1 MNLSFEEQLQHANVL
16 LQENDLE
23 KSIEIYL
30 EALQLARNDQ
40 ERLHLYSVLGKL
52 YQKMKNP
59 KEALTAFEKALS
71 FCNEEICNLVEK
83 ALLLNNLAA
92 IYVDWD
98 RAKAIENYKA
108 ASEIFSYQ
116 MEEGKVEFMPHFA
129 NTQLALAEVYNKK
142 NDYYFAKKHYK
153 EAIKYYEHLAESTY
167 QGLRASAH
175 YQLGNIY
182 TEEFYE
188 FDAKMQYLK
197 ALSLYEDLVKGGENA
212 VRPHLAAVL
221 NNLGV
226 TFNAM
231 GEPEK
236 ALEYYDKA
244 LAEYEILT
252 KEAFDVFQ
260 PYVAASCNSMG
271 IVHSELKQL
280 DGAINFVSKA
290 VEIYNDLADKR
301 PQEFTHYL
309 ATGLHNLGLFHF
321 ELKHRHKAAEYF
333 HQALEL
339 RKRLAA
345 EQPENFDPDY
355 CATALNLVE
364 LYQAELEEKVDFIY
378 REKALS
384 LLTDVEKRLSQYED
398 HRPVIKNMKGDCT
411 FYTAYFNAVDEEQ
424 LDLNLVYSIIKSLNE
439 EIDST
444 IDPMEKLV
452 YQKEIKSLLNSKSE
466 QYTQN
471 SRLQM
476 ELAIACSNLGWLYLR
491 TKQYD
496 QSMEVLQDAPQLP
509 NPLWSLKCNL
519 AHTYLLKDEWEK
531 AQTLYAELRNRVN
544 GEGKSFQEIILN
556 DLNVLE
562 SDGID
567 HPNFIQIKSLFT

>member
-40 ERLHLYSVLGKL
+40 ERIHLYSVLGRL

-83 ALLLNNLAA
+83 ASLLNNLAA

-108 ASEIFSYQ
+108 ASEIFSNQ
-116 MEEGKVEFMPHFA
+116 IEEGKVEFMPHLA
-129 NTQLALAEVYNKK
+129 NTQLAMAEVYNRK

-153 EAIKYYEHLAESTY
+153 EALKYYERLAENIY

-197 ALSLYEDLVKGGENA
+197 ALALYESLVNAGEKS

-244 LAEYEILT
+244 LAEYQILA

-260 PYVAASCNSMG
+260 PYVAATRNSMG
-271 IVHSELKQL
+271 IVHAELKQL
-280 DGAINFVSKA
+280 EYAIDFISKA
-290 VEIYNDLADKR
+290 VEIYNDLADAR

-321 ELKHRHKAAEYF
+321 ELKQMQKAAEYF

-339 RKRLAA
+339 RKRLSAA
-345 EQPENFDPDY
+345 QPENFDPDY

-364 LYQAELEEKVDFIY
+364 LYQAELEEKVDLEY
-378 REKALS
+378 RAKALA
-384 LLTDVEKRLSQYED
+384 LLKEVETRLGQDED
-398 HRPVIKNMKGDCT
+398 HRPVIKNMKGDYV
-411 FYTAYFNAVDEEQ
+411 FYTTYFNTVDEEQ
-424 LDLNLVYSIIKSLNE
+424 LDMNQAYGRIKNLNQ

-444 IDPMEKLV
+444 IDAMEKLV
-452 YQKEIKSLLNSKSE
+452 FQEEIWSLLSSKFQ
-466 QYTQN
+466 QYPHN
-471 SRLQM
+471 ERLQK
-476 ELAIACSNLGWLYLR
+476 ELAIAYSNLGWLYLR
-491 TKQYD
+491 TKQFD
-496 QSMEVLQDAPQLP
+496 QAMEVLQNAPRLP

-519 AHTYLLKDEWEK
+519 AHAYLLKDEWEK

-544 GEGKSFQEIILN
+544 DEGKSFQEIILN
-556 DLNVLE
+556 DLNVLA
-562 SDGID
+562 SDGIH
-567 HPNFIQIKSLFT
+567 HPNFIQIKSLFS